1 MSQVKVLGVW
11 PIGKD
16 RTAFDLAE
24 ELDMTPN
31 SVHQRITALRK
42 WGQVVRVGTI
52 EGTKTPRGGS
62 PRAVYRRLW

>member
-24 ELDMTPN
+24 KLDMTPN
-31 SVHQRITALRK
+31 SVHKRITALRK
-42 WGQVVRVGTI
+42 WGQVVRVGSVWC
-52 EGTKTPRGGS
+52 KTPRGGS